1 MLSRAARQ
9 GRLTAEMLE
18 RHTFQADQKMGF
30 YAGIGSMA
38 PAPPSLSKPTT
49 WPWGQ
54 INQGGCPVAPRS
66 WHWAC
71 LSVLQGARR
80 PSRPPFHEPEKQR

>member
-1 MLSRAARQ
+1 MLSRAAWQ

-18 RHTFQADQKMGF
+18 RHTFQAEQKMGF

-54 INQGGCPVAPRS
+54 INQGGCPVAPGP
-66 WHWAC
+66 C

>member
-1 MLSRAARQ
+1 MLSRAAWR
-9 GRLTAEMLE
+9 GRPTAEMLE

-30 YAGIGSMA
+30 YAGVGSMA
-38 PAPPSLSKPTT
+38 PAPASLSKPIP

-54 INQGGCPVAPRS
+54 INQGGCPVIPRP

-71 LSVLQGARR
+71 LSVLHGAH
-80 PSRPPFHEPEKQR
+80 PLSRPPFHEPEKQQ

>member
-1 MLSRAARQ
+1 MLSRAAWQ

-18 RHTFQADQKMGF
+18 RHTFQAEQKMGF

-54 INQGGCPVAPRS
+54 INQGGCPVAPRP
-66 WHWAC
+66 C